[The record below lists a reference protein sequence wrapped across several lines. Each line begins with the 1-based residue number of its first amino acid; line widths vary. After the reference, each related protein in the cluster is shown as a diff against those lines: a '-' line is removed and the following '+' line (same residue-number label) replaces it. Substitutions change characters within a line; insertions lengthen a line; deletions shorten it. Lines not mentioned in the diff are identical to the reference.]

1 MQAEHTDPTDR
12 ASSSSLAGAQAGR
25 TPKGM
30 PTDTPPHC
38 SGDVTHTGRKP
49 VGTTGLPPRASSA
62 PDIRHQKPS
71 PEEEG
76 DSSLPGPGSHFAHP
90 PAEGNRQAHSQ
101 DISGPQHSTGQGAS
115 EAASRQMPEDR
126 AVRLPRPPGRPIT
139 TEVTHCSHQP
149 PAPRD
154 TTTLPT
160 KTLRYQRRYHTRG
173 ATTAAPN
180 SQYQRR
186 YRTRRATIAAPNSQP
201 PLSSAFINYIQVHSI
216 CY

>member
-160 KTLRYQRRYHTRG
+160 KTLRYQRSHHSSTQLPVPEEVPYQKSHHSSTQLP
-173 ATTAAPN
+173 ATPFLCI
-180 SQYQRR
+180 Y
-186 YRTRRATIAAPNSQP
+186 
-201 PLSSAFINYIQVHSI
+201 
-216 CY
+216 